1 MKSSGQTRI
10 FSRQPEIGRTA
21 AGAFFFVLVAL
32 IVTAVP
38 SLPVHAGPIH
48 KEVGPADSETVLG
61 AQSRPAPYR
70 RGGPRQ
76 SAVAGQAM
84 TEFLIRGSRLAG
96 DGGAGFFG
104 DRTSLGRVLA
114 PGGLALG
121 AAENDSILGAD
132 RLAEETMQD
141 VLQLHDSMNSF
152 GDTAEMSLWPDAS
165 SLKSRRQALL
175 EAIYSI
181 DDPTLRA
188 AVRAITRPGV
198 DERGR
203 ISFSPFG
210 LRTFN
215 LLNQITD
222 AGRPKIRD
230 GKVGNGASAGPASP
244 GPDGDQLA
252 ESSGDSSRAIIS
264 LFGLVVAIINTLM
277 NPVIVGLLA
286 FAAVLWGL
294 YKLTRPKKRRRGRRK
309 SPFKPHG
316 VEARASRGRG
326 FSKPRVRKRRAR
338 RRKFNIHHGRARAPR

>member
-1 MKSSGQTRI
+1 M

-21 AGAFFFVLVAL
+21 VGAFFFVLVAL

-48 KEVGPADSETVLG
+48 KEVGPPNGETVLD
-61 AQSRPAPYR
+61 AQSRPASYR
-70 RGGPRQ
+70 GGGPRQ

-104 DRTSLGRVLA
+104 DRTSLGRVS
-114 PGGLALG
+114 PPDGLALG
-121 AAENDSILGAD
+121 ASENDTILGAD
-132 RLAEETMQD
+132 RLAEETTRD
-141 VLQLHDSMNSF
+141 VLQLHDSMNSL
-152 GDTAEMSLWPDAS
+152 GDTAELSLWRNTS

-181 DDPTLRA
+181 DDPTLRT

-222 AGRPKIRD
+222 TGKPKIR
-230 GKVGNGASAGPASP
+230 GRQAQSGASFRPESP

-252 ESSGDSSRAIIS
+252 ESSGDSSRAIIG
-264 LFGLVVAIINTLM
+264 LFAVAVVIVNILM
-277 NPVIVGLLA
+277 NPVIVGLLI
-286 FAAVLWGL
+286 FATVLWGL
-294 YKLTRPKKRRRGRRK
+294 YKMTRRKTRRRRRRK
-309 SPFKPHG
+309 SLFRLPG
-316 VEARASRGRG
+316 VEARARHSTR
-326 FSKPRVRKRRAR
+326 FSKPRVKR
-338 RRKFNIHHGRARAPR
+338 RRKHRRKFIVHHRRTRVPR